1 MNKYAIFFFIL
12 FILNYYN
19 FSYAEYENK
28 IVLKVENKIITN
40 FEIKNKILTS
50 LVLSEQDINQNNINL
65 LKDQSLDSL
74 IHLKLKEIEL
84 SKFNIEINPLQIN
97 QYLNS
102 VSANNIPELKKKF
115 SNNNLDFQL
124 YLREVE
130 TQYKWQKLIYEIY
143 SNKIEI
149 DPKSVDAELKNYTNE
164 KSNIK
169 EFNLSE
175 IEIFFKDN
183 KKDKI
188 SNIKKLIN
196 ENGFEET
203 AINYSVSSSAPNKG
217 NIGWVNSKI
226 LTDKMFSTLNKM
238 KKGEISP
245 PIINPN
251 SILILKI
258 NDIRLIKPKQ
268 LNTDDLKKK
277 IIEKKKNELFTLY
290 SRSHLSKLQ
299 NSSLIEYK

>member
-1 MNKYAIFFFIL
+1 MNKYAKIFFIL
-12 FILNYYN
+12 FILNYHN
-19 FSYAEYENK
+19 FLYAEFENK

-50 LVLSEQDINQNNINL
+50 LVLSEQDITQNNINS
-65 LKDQSLDSL
+65 LKDKSLESL

-84 SKFNIEINPLQIN
+84 SKFNIQVNPLQIN

-102 VSANNIPELKKKF
+102 VSANNISELKKKF
-115 SNNNLDFQL
+115 SNNDLDFQL

-149 DPKSVDAELKNYTNE
+149 DPKSVDAELKNYTDE

-175 IEIFFKDN
+175 IEIFFKDS

-188 SNIKKLIN
+188 LNIKKLIK
-196 ENGFEET
+196 EIGFEET
-203 AINYSVSSSAPNKG
+203 AINYSVSSSASNKG

-226 LTDKMFSTLNKM
+226 LTNKMFLTLNKM

-268 LNTDDLKKK
+268 LSTDDLKKK
-277 IIEKKKNELFTLY
+277 IIEQKKNELFTLY

-299 NSSLIEYK
+299 NTSLIEYK

>member
-12 FILNYYN
+12 IILNYHN

-65 LKDQSLDSL
+65 LKNQSLDSL

-102 VSANNIPELKKKF
+102 ISDNNIPELKKKF
-115 SNNNLDFQL
+115 SNNNLDYEL

-149 DPKSVDAELKNYTNE
+149 DPKSIDAELKNYTNE

-175 IEIFFKDN
+175 IEIFVKDS

-203 AINYSVSSSAPNKG
+203 AINYSVSSSASNKG
-217 NIGWVNSKI
+217 SIGWVNSKI
-226 LTDKMFSTLNKM
+226 LNDKMFSTLNKM